1 MSTDHVPSY
10 RKVQMAHVYRCTELA
25 VCIEFVILHVQAK
38 AHEEAMNGLIKAGYI
53 KTCTD
58 GGSNTTLLS

>member
-1 MSTDHVPSY
+1 
-10 RKVQMAHVYRCTELA
+10 MAHVYRCTELA

-58 GGSNTTLLS
+58 GGSDTTLLS